1 MHACVCL
8 GRLGEAEALLEPL
21 RERSGAVSRPVVSGH
36 NLLMKAH
43 AQAAN
48 PDAARK
54 LFAAMKARGLVP
66 DAVTYNTL
74 LGVFVAAGEVLRAKA
89 VLHKM
94 QREGVVPDGWSYTTL
109 LLGLGQAGQLA
120 EARQVLA
127 AMTAAGLAPNEVRAA
142 LRHRAQSDA
151 AGMACSCC
159 GACAVG
165 VDLLIVCCLRSTQ
178 YLQPV

>member
-1 MHACVCL
+1 MHACVCV

-54 LFAAMKARGLVP
+54 LFAAMKARGLAP

-74 LGVFVAAGEVLRAKA
+74 LGAFVSAGEVLRAKA
-89 VLHKM
+89 VLDKM
-94 QREGVVPDGWSYTTL
+94 QREGVAPDGWSYTTL
-109 LLGLGQAGQLA
+109 LLGLGQAGQLR
-120 EARQVLA
+120 EARQLLGTMA
-127 AMTAAGLAPNEVRAA
+127 AAGLAPNEVRTALLRLIRLAA
-142 LRHRAQSDA
+142 A
-151 AGMACSCC
+151 AVIVQW
-159 GACAVG
+159 GA
-165 VDLLIVCCLRSTQ
+165 
-178 YLQPV
+178 YL